1 MAQPIFLLF
10 VTSLFLVVGSHAAN
24 SHGRFMLP
32 STQVQAN
39 LGWDNIGKNIDADLS
54 ATLYDSNGM
63 IYDYVGPLKLKGKSK
78 LATEDGAISHH
89 GDSKGQNQQNGET
102 LSIALE
108 KCASHVKA
116 IVIFLNCHDKGNFG
130 EIETAQFNLFSIPN
144 TINRPLQSLS
154 LGQYSQVQG
163 LIAGIL
169 YRSPTDNLWWYEPS
183 ALSCQNATNT
193 TECNDLIQD
202 RLENL
207 FQHPMPG
214 RKYINDNKASFIL
227 TKGIIYPLGKAKHIK
242 FGLGWDP
249 AQGKKSIDLDANI
262 TITSRKKILK
272 TVYFGEKVFS
282 KKDSQGEVKKL
293 VYHGGDNLT
302 GDGDGDGDD
311 EVICVNLENIN
322 ELAPSACHLVL
333 SITCF
338 SEHGFEDIA
347 GFFCRVADSKTNK
360 NFAVYKLDNTNNGK
374 ALIVADI
381 FKDKNGRWQLR
392 VLSKHIERFQAPIA
406 KSENVSAANLE
417 GDVNELMT
425 EYDNEVYRAPKKK
438 SSTKKSEEKSH
449 HTIKEKSHKHKK
461 KPSSKKDD

>member
-1 MAQPIFLLF
+1 MAQPIFLPF
-10 VTSLFLVVGSHAAN
+10 VTSLFLVVGSHAADAR
-24 SHGRFMLP
+24 GRFILP
-32 STQVQAN
+32 STQAQAI
-39 LGWDNIGKNIDADLS
+39 LRWDNIGNDIDADLS

-63 IYDYVGPLKLKGKSK
+63 IYDYVGPLMLKGKSK

-130 EIETAQFNLFSIPN
+130 EIETAQFSLFSIPN

-154 LGQYSQVQG
+154 LGQYSQAQG
-163 LIAGIL
+163 LIAGIF

-183 ALSCQNATNT
+183 AVPCQNATNT
-193 TECNDLIQD
+193 TVCNDLIQD
-202 RLENL
+202 RLETI
-207 FQHPMPG
+207 FQHPMSG
-214 RKYINDNKASFIL
+214 RKYINDNKDSFIL
-227 TKGIIYPLGKAKHIK
+227 TKGIVYSLGKAKQIK

-249 AQGKKSIDLDANI
+249 APGKKSIDLDANV

-272 TVYFGEKVFS
+272 NVFFQDKIYS
-282 KKDSQGEVKKL
+282 KQDSQGETKKL

-302 GDGDGDGDD
+302 GDGDGDD
-311 EVICVNLENIN
+311 EVICVNLQNIDK
-322 ELAPSACHLVL
+322 LAPSACHLLL

-347 GFFCRVADSKTNK
+347 GFFCRVADTKTNQ
-360 NFAVYKLDNTNNGK
+360 NFAVYKLDNTSNGK
-374 ALIVADI
+374 ALILADI
-381 FKDKNGRWQLR
+381 FKDKDKRWQLR

-406 KSENVSAANLE
+406 KSKNV
-417 GDVNELMT
+417 DVDDLAVDVKALMT
-425 EYDNEVYRAPKKK
+425 EYDNDVYRAPKKK
-438 SSTKKSEEKSH
+438 SSTKKSDEKDH
-449 HTIKEKSHKHKK
+449 HKTKEKSHKHKK
-461 KPSSKKDD
+461 KPSSQKDD